1 MRSLSTTRFDF
12 KMKWSHQGDKWLWS
26 TLKSFFACF
35 TQILI
40 TETWIFFSQ
49 TAACYLLG
57 CIPRTA
63 CMLSLTMCTDSIP
76 LAPCIDKA
84 PYYVQDSVHAFF
96 LTCAQVTQQ
105 VFQMKI
111 IETVFAK
118 TENSKTRRL
127 WKHEIVIYTLHIE
140 SILPSAIYFFS
151 NCDRTVWV
159 HGGGYDILTARIFH
173 TALG

>member
-1 MRSLSTTRFDF
+1 MEHT
-12 KMKWSHQGDKWLWS
+12 KK
-26 TLKSFFACF
+26 FFACF

-96 LTCAQVTQQ
+96 LTCAQVTQH

-111 IETVFAK
+111 IEPFLLRQK
-118 TENSKTRRL
+118 TIRHVAYGNTKL
-127 WKHEIVIYTLHIE
+127 LFKHCTSNQFCPVRST
-140 SILPSAIYFFS
+140 FS
-151 NCDRTVWV
+151 RTATE
-159 HGGGYDILTARIFH
+159 LFEFMEETMTF
-173 TALG
+173 